1 MSKPRKKASSAM
13 RILRVL
19 VILLA
24 LGCAAVGAA
33 LVLNQQKEAEVTEA
47 TVFAEGV
54 SVAGVPL
61 TGMTVEQA
69 RTALASVEQ
78 GMAAQVQ
85 FVLDSE
91 GTSTTLT
98 HADMTITFDTDSVL
112 AQAIALGNI
121 GTKKEREEA
130 QERLL
135 SSPQN
140 LPISYT
146 VDASPAQTKIA
157 ELAARIKTEPVDAAV
172 QMDLTVDGF
181 FRFTE
186 GVPGQALDEAAL
198 LATLQQRAAANDFG
212 TVELP
217 IRYTQPAITVET
229 LQETLVKRSHAE
241 TSFKK
246 SPYNRADRVYNV
258 KKAAGLVNG
267 FVLKPGET
275 FSMND
280 TLGPRTY
287 ELGWK
292 PAPAIVSGATEDQA
306 GGGVC
311 QVSST
316 LYAAVV
322 KADLEIV
329 YRRNHSSPVSYLE
342 RGLDATI
349 NTGTID
355 FQFKNNTAAD
365 IYIFAYTI
373 DSGDEKV
380 PEGQDDKTVHV
391 EIYGEALPEEYD
403 EIRLTSERLETLKP
417 SGEMEYIVDTTVA
430 WDYYK
435 EEVARKDGSVWQSY
449 KHYYKDGVE
458 VREPEPLAKSTY
470 KAYNGKITVGQG
482 YLYQQ
487 SIPTITP

>member
-1 MSKPRKKASSAM
+1 M
-13 RILRVL
+13 RILRAL

-24 LGCAAVGAA
+24 LGCAAVGAM
-33 LVLNQQKEAEVTEA
+33 LVLDQRQEAEVNET

-61 TGMTVEQA
+61 SGMTLEQA
-69 RTALASVEQ
+69 RTALASAEQ
-78 GMAAQVQ
+78 EMVAQVQ
-85 FVLDSE
+85 FVLDWQ
-91 GTSTTLT
+91 GASTTLT
-98 HADMTITFDTDSVL
+98 HADMTIAFDTDSVL
-112 AQAIALGNI
+112 AQAIALGNT
-121 GTKKEREEA
+121 GTKTEREEA
-130 QERLL
+130 RELLL
-135 SSPQN
+135 SAPQD

-146 VDASPAQTKIA
+146 VDASPAQAKIA
-157 ELAARIKTEPVDAAV
+157 EFAARMKTEPVDAAV
-172 QMDLTVDGF
+172 QMDLTVEGY

-186 GVPGQALDEAAL
+186 GVPGQSLDETAL
-198 LATLQQRAAANDFG
+198 LATLQQRAAAKDFG

-217 IRYTQPAITVET
+217 TLYTQPAVTVET
-229 LQETLVKRSHAE
+229 LQTTLVKRSQAE

-292 PAPAIVSGATEDQA
+292 PAPAIVSGTTEDQA

-342 RGLDATI
+342 QGLDATI

-355 FQFKNNTAAD
+355 FQFKNNTASD

-373 DSGDEKV
+373 DSGDGKI
-380 PEGQDDKTVHV
+380 PQGQTDKTVHV
-391 EIYGEALPEEYD
+391 EIFGEAFPEEYD
-403 EIRLTSERLETLKP
+403 EIRLTSERIETLKP
-417 SGEMEYIVDTTVA
+417 SGEMEVIVDTTVA

-435 EEVARKDGSVWQSY
+435 EEVARKSGSVWQSY
-449 KHYYKDGVE
+449 KHYYKNGAE
-458 VREPEPLAKSTY
+458 VRKAEPLAKSTY